1 MTMKMKRF
9 YSLPPSLIFISP
21 LIQDLVTVEVRE
33 VGEATAVVEEDNDKV
48 LGGVGSLFVI
58 SPSVVVVTQRT
69 FLRHY

>member
-33 VGEATAVVEEDNDKV
+33 VVEATAVVEEDNDKV

>member
-58 SPSVVVVTQRT
+58 SLSVVVVTQRT